1 MRLMHLSDLHLGIK
15 VYEFDLFEDQKYML
29 DNIIKI
35 AIAKDVDGIMISG
48 DVYDRPIPPA
58 ESVALFDSFLT
69 RLSDEGIKAYIT
81 SGNHD
86 SQERLSFGS
95 KLMNKS
101 GIFFGGTF
109 DGTVPRMDLEDE
121 YGQVHLYM
129 LPFLKPSIVRAHMAD
144 DTGSSDNMRSVEN
157 KTNSITDDN
166 KSADNNTGDINAN
179 DICSDENSDSD
190 IDSKDAISVRI
201 SKDDITSYQKAIDY
215 VLSGLQIDESARNII
230 MAHQFVTGATRS
242 DSEEISVGGVD
253 EISADSFDLFD
264 YVALG
269 HIHTP
274 QIIGGNEHIRYCGTM
289 LKYSFSECKK
299 NKSVPIITLKEKGNI
314 EIELADLIPQRD
326 MREIKGTYLDLTAK
340 KNYADTNT
348 DDYIHVTLT
357 DEDDVPDALGRLR
370 SIYPNI
376 MKLDYDNLR
385 TRAVYNSEIPDE
397 VEKKSPLDLFQ
408 EFYNLQNGRD
418 LTLEESIY
426 VQSQIEKLWEGGV

>member
-157 KTNSITDDN
+157 KTNSITEDN
-166 KSADNNTGDINAN
+166 KSTDNNTGDINAN
-179 DICSDENSDSD
+179 DIYPDENSDSD
-190 IDSKDAISVRI
+190 IDSKDAISARI
-201 SKDDITSYQKAIDY
+201 SKDDIISYQKAIDY

-314 EIELADLIPQRD
+314 DIELADLIPQRD

-418 LTLEESIY
+418 LTLEESTY

>member
-58 ESVALFDSFLT
+58 ESVSLFDSFLT

-157 KTNSITDDN
+157 KTNSITEDN
-166 KSADNNTGDINAN
+166 KSTDNNTGDINAN
-179 DICSDENSDSD
+179 DIYPDENSDSD
-190 IDSKDAISVRI
+190 IDSKDAISARI

-314 EIELADLIPQRD
+314 DIELADLIPQRD

-418 LTLEESIY
+418 LTLEESTY

>member
-166 KSADNNTGDINAN
+166 KSTDNNIGDINAN
-179 DICSDENSDSD
+179 DICPDENSESD
-190 IDSKDAISVRI
+190 IDSKDAISARI

-314 EIELADLIPQRD
+314 DIELADLIPQRD

-418 LTLEESIY
+418 LTLEESTY

>member
-157 KTNSITDDN
+157 KTNSITEDN
-166 KSADNNTGDINAN
+166 KSTDNNTGDINAN
-179 DICSDENSDSD
+179 DICPDENSDSD
-190 IDSKDAISVRI
+190 IDSKDAISARI

-314 EIELADLIPQRD
+314 DIELAELIPQRD

-418 LTLEESIY
+418 LTLEESTY